1 MSSDGFILGKKA
13 FENYI
18 VHVLQSLT
26 VQPTLSNAA
35 SDQANEVDILIQSRE
50 VPQRKPASERM

>member
-1 MSSDGFILGKKA
+1 MSSDGFILGNKPFK
-13 FENYI
+13 NYT
-18 VHVLQSLT
+18 VHVLRSLT

-50 VPQRKPASERM
+50 VPQRKPASKRM